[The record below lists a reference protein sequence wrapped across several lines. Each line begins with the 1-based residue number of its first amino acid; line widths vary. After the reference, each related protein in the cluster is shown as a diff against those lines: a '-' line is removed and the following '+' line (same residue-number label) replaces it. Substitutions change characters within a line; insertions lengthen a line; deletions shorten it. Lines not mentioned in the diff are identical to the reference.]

1 MNWGYS
7 DTEITPVK
15 CLEIFGSKVAENWEI
30 LGYAYL
36 SIIYEM
42 FFDLQQTCQ
51 QKFNGVISGFTHLFV
66 GRPKVHKKKEG
77 EGVGENHQN
86 YNTTA
91 TSSVLT

>member
-1 MNWGYS
+1 
-7 DTEITPVK
+7 
-15 CLEIFGSKVAENWEI
+15 
-30 LGYAYL
+30 
-36 SIIYEM
+36 M